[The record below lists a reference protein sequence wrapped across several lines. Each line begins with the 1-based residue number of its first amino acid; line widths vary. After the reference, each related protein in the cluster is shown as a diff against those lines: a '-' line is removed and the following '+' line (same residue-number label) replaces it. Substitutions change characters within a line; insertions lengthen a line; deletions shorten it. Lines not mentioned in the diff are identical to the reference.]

1 MARYRVEEL
10 AGAAGVSVDQIRSYQ
25 TRGLLPAPRH
35 EGRLAWYGERH
46 LHRLHRIRSLRDEG
60 HSLRVIAGML
70 GEEGSPVPADLDS
83 RAEEELLSLDEVAER
98 AGVHRALLRSLAG
111 SGLLR
116 GRVFGSEVR
125 YTTADVRAVRMLLV
139 LLGSGLPVEELVEVA
154 RPQLEA
160 AEEVAHGAV
169 ELFLRYGRAP
179 LLDAG
184 LGRREEAERMVATLR
199 LMMHAATA
207 LMTYQFQ
214 RMVLNAAQEAIEDAG
229 TRSERAAL
237 AREAARRRF
246 ELDLPA

>member
-10 AGAAGVSVDQIRSYQ
+10 AEAAGVSIDQIRSYQ

-35 EGRLAWYGERH
+35 EGRVAWYSERH
-46 LHRLHRIRSLRDEG
+46 LHRLHRIRSLREEG
-60 HSLRVIAGML
+60 HSLRVISGML
-70 GEEGSPVPADLDS
+70 SAEHPQIPADLDA
-83 RAEEELLSLDEVAER
+83 RGEEELLTLDEVAER
-98 AGVHRALLRSLAG
+98 AGVHRAFLRSLSG

-116 GRVFGSEVR
+116 GRTFGTETR

-139 LLGSGLPVEELVEVA
+139 LLDSGLPVEELMDVA

-160 AEEVAHGAV
+160 AEEVAQGAV

-184 LGRREEAERMVATLR
+184 LGRREEGERMVAALR

-214 RMVLNAAQEAIEDAG
+214 RMVLNAAQEAIDASG